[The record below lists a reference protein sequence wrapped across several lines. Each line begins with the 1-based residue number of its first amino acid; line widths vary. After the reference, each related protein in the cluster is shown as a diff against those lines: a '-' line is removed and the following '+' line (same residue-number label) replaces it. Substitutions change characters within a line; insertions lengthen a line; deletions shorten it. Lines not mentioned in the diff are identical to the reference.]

1 LFAVAAADV
10 DCIAHTLDF
19 DALQDN
25 ITNIAFCDIEQE
37 LVCMSHTHVTMFWLR
52 LYKKNYNFNRLNNAH
67 SNHYFVNVLSLFS
80 QNMSMFNHMLLDN
93 VIIIN
98 NYRDVQTLG

>member
-10 DCIAHTLDF
+10 NSIAQTLDF

-37 LVCMSHTHVTMFWLR
+37 LVCTVCC
-52 LYKKNYNFNRLNNAH
+52 KICK
-67 SNHYFVNVLSLFS
+67 
-80 QNMSMFNHMLLDN
+80 
-93 VIIIN
+93 
-98 NYRDVQTLG
+98 